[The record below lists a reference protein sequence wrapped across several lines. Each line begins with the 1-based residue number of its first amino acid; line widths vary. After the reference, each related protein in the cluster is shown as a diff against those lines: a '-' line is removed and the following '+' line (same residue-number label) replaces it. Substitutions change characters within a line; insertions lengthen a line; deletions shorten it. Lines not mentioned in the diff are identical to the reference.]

1 MNLKGKKII
10 ITGGSL
16 GIGKQ
21 TAKELVDKGAH
32 VLITGRS
39 LERLEKAKQYTG
51 AQIMVFDISDLDSI
65 KSNVKKCLD
74 LLNGEIDV
82 IINNAGVGVFQPLDE
97 IKKSDFTTV
106 FNTNVFGLT
115 LFTKEFIP
123 LMKNKK
129 NGTII
134 NIGSSA
140 SLKGFKYGSVYAA
153 SKFAVR
159 ALTQC
164 WQTELRPFNIRVC
177 QINPS
182 EVTTAFSDKD
192 RKERKEIDNKLSPN
206 EIAHSIV
213 SVIEME
219 NKGFVTEL
227 SVWATNPF

>member
-192 RKERKEIDNKLSPN
+192 RIERKEIDNKLSPN